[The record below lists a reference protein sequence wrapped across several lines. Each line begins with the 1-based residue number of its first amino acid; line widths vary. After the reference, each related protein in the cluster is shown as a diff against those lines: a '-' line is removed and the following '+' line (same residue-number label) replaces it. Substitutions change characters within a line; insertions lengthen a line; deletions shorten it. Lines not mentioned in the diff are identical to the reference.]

1 MVLRIIKSPQHHP
14 NPLRDLTTYHAD
26 YIIKPI
32 SQMENKMKISLNG
45 QQKDVTEGLTISDL
59 LGELKL
65 KGPLAVE
72 MNQKICPKKQ
82 HPITTL
88 KQGDV
93 LEIVTIVGGG

>member
-1 MVLRIIKSPQHHP
+1 MQI
-14 NPLRDLTTYHAD
+14 N
-26 YIIKPI
+26 
-32 SQMENKMKISLNG
+32 LNG

-59 LGELKL
+59 LSELQL

-72 MNQKICPKKQ
+72 MNQKICPKKLHSQ
-82 HPITTL
+82 TTF

>member
-1 MVLRIIKSPQHHP
+1 MQI
-14 NPLRDLTTYHAD
+14 N
-26 YIIKPI
+26 
-32 SQMENKMKISLNG
+32 LNG

-59 LGELKL
+59 LSELQL

-72 MNQKICPKKQ
+72 MNQKICPKQ
-82 HPITTL
+82 LHPQTTL